1 MFSSKFLFYLSVI
14 SLIKIFVYGIK
25 YGSNKN
31 FKGSQKKKKDSTFKK
46 VTILLTFDLLTQT
59 MEARG

>member
-1 MFSSKFLFYLSVI
+1 MDQT
-14 SLIKIFVYGIK
+14 KILK
-25 YGSNKN
+25 AAK
-31 FKGSQKKKKDSTFKK
+31 KKKKDSTFKK